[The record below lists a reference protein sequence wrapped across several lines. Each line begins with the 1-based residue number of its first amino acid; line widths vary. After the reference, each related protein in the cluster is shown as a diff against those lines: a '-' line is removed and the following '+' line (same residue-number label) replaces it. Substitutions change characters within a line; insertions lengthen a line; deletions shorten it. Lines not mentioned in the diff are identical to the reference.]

1 MLYAEHYKAL
11 KTILDYAPINIIAE
25 IYVHLKSIIEKF
37 GVDINQNKI
46 RAYIMYQI
54 LY

>member
-11 KTILDYAPINIIAE
+11 KQSCDYAVISNIAD
-25 IYVHLKSIIEKF
+25 IYVHLKSIIERF
-37 GVDINQNKI
+37 GVDFNQNKI